1 MIDKLQIINY
11 YIPLQGR
18 RNKMKYK
25 LSKLVCT
32 AAIVST
38 IMPLSACQKESED
51 ITLSRQNELIH
62 LINPFDWSNTP
73 DYVNLEMQD
82 NYIIMDID
90 TFYKLLNKNDKDFII
105 TFEDKQI
112 KLDKQTL
119 KEKVEQE
126 FYEYNSLSLKDYI
139 KVTITVAEGSIL
151 LIIGNKMI
159 SIYENSKEKI
169 KKLS

>member
-51 ITLSRQNELIH
+51 ITFSRQNELTH
-62 LINPFDWSNTP
+62 LINPMDWSNTP
-73 DYVNLEMQD
+73 DYVNLEMKD
-82 NYIIMDID
+82 NYIVMDID
-90 TFYKLLNKNDKDFII
+90 TFYRLLNKNDKDFII
-105 TFEDKQI
+105 TLGDNQI
-112 KLDKQTL
+112 VLDKQTI
-119 KEKVEQE
+119 KEKIDQE
-126 FYEYNSLSLKDYI
+126 FYEYNSLSIKDYI
-139 KVTITVAEGSIL
+139 KVTITIAEGVIL
-151 LIIGNKMI
+151 LIIVNKMI
-159 SIYENSKEKI
+159 SLYENSKEKI

>member
-1 MIDKLQIINY
+1 
-11 YIPLQGR
+11 
-18 RNKMKYK
+18 MKYK
-25 LSKLVCT
+25 LNKLICT
-32 AAIVST
+32 AAIIST
-38 IMPLSACQKESED
+38 LMPLSACQKKTEN
-51 ITLSRQNELIH
+51 ITLSRKNELTH

-112 KLDKQTL
+112 KLDKQAL
-119 KEKVEQE
+119 REKVEQK
-126 FYEYNSLSLKDYI
+126 FYEYNSLSMKDYI
-139 KVTITVAEGSIL
+139 KVTITIVEGIIL
-151 LIIGNKMI
+151 LIIGNKII
-159 SIYENSKEKI
+159 STYEKKKKKI